1 MTPLPGGDGAGFGV
15 WWRGRVD
22 ALRDRDDVT
31 LAAVMRA
38 RGVVD
43 AVRFMAG
50 TPDERALWL
59 AALELTVEWEKR

>member
-1 MTPLPGGDGAGFGV
+1 MRA
-15 WWRGRVD
+15 
-22 ALRDRDDVT
+22 RDDVA
-31 LAAVMRA
+31 LAAVMQA

-50 TPDERALWL
+50 SADERALWL